1 MDMILASL
9 ADLQTTVTT
18 TKSRLHQDLDNFVNF
33 ISCAAVGMAFF
44 FFIVGI
50 IVSKFH
56 NILYYFVYGFLIIVV
71 ANIPQGLPAVVM
83 SQLAIISQRMAKKNV
98 FIKRLDAIDNLGAA
112 TVICT
117 DKKASLT
124 QNSMKVS
131 KVWYDRKEC
140 ATHSEHEQHIFSKR
154 IMKTDLEKSF
164 VELLLTMTVCN
175 KAQYENHINEGMT
188 RVSTKLALEQKA
200 KNQQAKLHK
209 KFTVITQSGL
219 LTIKEPTENFVSLEA
234 GLKSNEMYPST
245 PIGNQKKHKIIGS
258 PIESALMKY
267 IETVTSVE
275 ALRVRYPKLFEIPFN
290 SVRRWQL
297 VISRCQVS
305 SQSPDAIGLAEN
317 VKNGQIIN
325 VVMMKGAPE
334 VILSKC
340 SHYLLNDE
348 LKVIDDEFVE
358 ECKDVWEH
366 YGCEGCRVL
375 GFAQKHFI
383 SSQSEKFTQ
392 ASTNYPQND
401 LIFLGMAALVDPP
414 RPQAAKAIQQCKEAG
429 IKVYMIT
436 GDHPTSAAAI
446 AAQIG
451 LINGL
456 VKNKGNL
463 EFKSVDQH
471 STIVLGESL
480 KDMSPVEWKN
490 LLQHKY
496 IVFARTTPDQ
506 KLQIVEELQKQNE
519 IVAVTGGNVNDVPAL
534 AKANVGIAMGQSGND
549 IAQVTADII
558 VTDDNFASI
567 VKGIEEGR
575 LMFDN
580 LRLSIAYTLSHLWAE
595 IIPIIL
601 NFTCG
606 FPLGLEPLQILSIDL
621 ATELPPSIALAY
633 ESYHGIEPRDL
644 FFTSNDYW
652 KPISGNLT
660 VSNGNVFSANE
671 QVIIRGQAA
680 AAWQI
685 TLVLSQVIH
694 LFMCKTRRAS
704 IFTHGFSNLISVFAV
719 IIEVL
724 LLNLFVYTPM
734 MQYFLDI
741 YQPPIQ
747 VWIFAP
753 IVGCYLIAFNEIRKY
768 FIRHYPQNKIVKMLK
783 F

>member
-1 MDMILASL
+1 
-9 ADLQTTVTT
+9 
-18 TKSRLHQDLDNFVNF
+18 
-33 ISCAAVGMAFF
+33 
-44 FFIVGI
+44 
-50 IVSKFH
+50 
-56 NILYYFVYGFLIIVV
+56 
-71 ANIPQGLPAVVM
+71 
-83 SQLAIISQRMAKKNV
+83 
-98 FIKRLDAIDNLGAA
+98 
-112 TVICT
+112 
-117 DKKASLT
+117 
-124 QNSMKVS
+124 
-131 KVWYDRKEC
+131 
-140 ATHSEHEQHIFSKR
+140 
-154 IMKTDLEKSF
+154 MKTELEKSF
-164 VELLLTMTVCN
+164 IDLLSVMAVCN
-175 KAQYENHINEGMT
+175 KAQFENHINEGMT

-200 KNQQAKLHK
+200 KSQQAKLNK

-219 LTIKEPTENFVSLEA
+219 LTVKEPTDNFVQLES

-245 PIGNQKKHKIIGS
+245 TICNQKKHKIIGS
-258 PIESALMKY
+258 PIEAALMKY
-267 IETVTSVE
+267 IESVTATE
-275 ALRVRYPKLFEIPFN
+275 ALRIRYPKLFEIPFN

-297 VISRCQVS
+297 VISRCQ
-305 SQSPDAIGLAEN
+305 SPPQGPVAGNLIEN
-317 VKNGQIIN
+317 IKEGQIIN

-340 SHYLLNDE
+340 SHYLVNNE
-348 LKVIDDEFVE
+348 LKVVDDEFLE

-375 GFAQKHFI
+375 GFAQKHFV
-383 SSQSEKFTQ
+383 SSQHERFTAISE
-392 ASTNYPQND
+392 NYPQSN
-401 LIFLGMAALVDPP
+401 LVFLGMAALVDPP
-414 RPQAAKAIQQCKEAG
+414 RPQAAKAIQQCKDAG

-446 AAQIG
+446 AGQIG

-480 KDMSPVEWKN
+480 KEMSPEEWKD
-490 LLQHKY
+490 LLKHKY

-506 KLQIVEELQKQNE
+506 KLQIVEELQKLNE

-595 IIPIIL
+595 IFPIIL
-601 NFTCG
+601 NFIFGWPLGLEPLQILNDNFASIVKGIEEGRLMFDNLRLSIAYTLSHLWAEIFPIILNFIFG
-606 FPLGLEPLQILSIDL
+606 WPLGLEPLQILSIDL

-633 ESYHGIEPRDL
+633 ERPEKNIMKVPPRSAKAKLVTKNLLIYAYGFAGCGIALGCLAAYLSVYNYHGISPNDL

-652 KPISGNLT
+652 KPTSGNLT
-660 VSNGNVFSANE
+660 VSNGNTFSAEE
-671 QVIIRGQAA
+671 QIIIRGQAA

-685 TLVLSQVIH
+685 TLVLSQV
-694 LFMCKTRRAS
+694 
-704 IFTHGFSNLISVFAV
+704 
-719 IIEVL
+719 
-724 LLNLFVYTPM
+724 
-734 MQYFLDI
+734 
-741 YQPPIQ
+741 
-747 VWIFAP
+747 
-753 IVGCYLIAFNEIRKY
+753 
-768 FIRHYPQNKIVKMLK
+768 
-783 F
+783 